1 MGRDRTRVSLLQ
13 FANDTIFFSKVSPGH
28 LQNLKLIL
36 LVFRQV
42 SKLKINLEKNTL
54 SGVNT
59 SQELLSSLALIL
71 DCRVS

>member
-1 MGRDRTRVSLLQ
+1 MIREEKSGLIEGFIVGRDRTRVSLLQ

-42 SKLKINLEKNTL
+42 
-54 SGVNT
+54 
-59 SQELLSSLALIL
+59 
-71 DCRVS
+71 